1 MVAFVADPRAKDV
14 KEKLLWASR
23 QLNELMCNSPFGAG
37 PFHGGDHM
45 HAGDIA
51 LLPYLVRLNAVTPTL
66 TDNYNVFDEF
76 PSLNK
81 LLKAG
86 VATEETKGVFAD
98 DNSYLQL
105 IKLLTSR

>member
-1 MVAFVADPRAKDV
+1 MANPRGKDAK
-14 KEKLLWASR
+14 EELLWAAR
-23 QLNELMCNSPFGAG
+23 QLNELMCNFPFGAG

-51 LLPYLVRLNAVTPTL
+51 LLPHLVRLNAVTPTL
-66 TDNYNVFDEF
+66 TDNYNLFDEF
-76 PSLNK
+76 PSLSK

-98 DNSYLQL
+98 NNSYLQL
-105 IKLLTSR
+105 TKLLTGR